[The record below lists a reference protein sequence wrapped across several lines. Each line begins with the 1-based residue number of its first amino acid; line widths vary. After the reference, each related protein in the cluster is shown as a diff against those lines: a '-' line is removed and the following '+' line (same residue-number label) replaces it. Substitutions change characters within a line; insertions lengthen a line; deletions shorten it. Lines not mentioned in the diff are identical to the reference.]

1 MEKIRWG
8 ILATGNIA
16 GSLAAALQ
24 DVADAELVAVG
35 SRSQASADAFGDE
48 WGVPNRHPSYEAL
61 AADPE
66 VDVIYIATP
75 HPYHYDNMK
84 LCLNAGK
91 HVLCEKPLTLNAQQ
105 SAECIALAR
114 AKNLFL
120 MEAIWMRCM
129 PALLEVKKWLEE
141 ERIGKVRLVQAGFC
155 FLRPF
160 DEQHRP
166 YKRELGGGA
175 LLDLG
180 IYPLTLTTMF
190 LGFPQDV
197 YGQAHIGSTEVDELN
212 ALTLVY
218 EDGVIAQLTSSMGTS
233 RPVEAMISGSEGYIQ
248 IHDFFLRPNRVT
260 ICVNGQDPETVTI
273 PYLGNGYPHEVIEVH
288 NCLRAGKTESGLL
301 TQAETQRM
309 MELMDRLRQQWGVVY
324 PGE

>member
-24 DVADAELVAVG
+24 VVDDAELIAVG
-35 SRSQASADAFGDE
+35 SRSQASADKFGDQ
-48 WGVPNRHPSYEAL
+48 WGIPNRHPSYEAL

-91 HVLCEKPLTLNAQQ
+91 HVLCEKPLALNAKQ

-120 MEAIWMRCM
+120 MEAIWMRFM
-129 PALLEVKKWLEE
+129 PALLEVKKWLQEG
-141 ERIGKVRLVQAGFC
+141 RIGQVRLVQADFC
-155 FLRPF
+155 FSHPF
-160 DEQHRP
+160 DAEHRL
-166 YKRELGGGA
+166 YSRELGGGA

-180 IYPLTLTTMF
+180 IYPLAFTTMF
-190 LGFPQDV
+190 LGFPKEV
-197 YGQAHIGSTEVDELN
+197 YGQAQIGSTGVDELN
-212 ALTLVY
+212 AMTLVY
-218 EDGVIAQLTSSMGTS
+218 EDDVTATLTSSMGVS
-233 RPVEAMISGSEGYIQ
+233 RPVEAFISGSKGYIR
-248 IHDFFLRPNRVT
+248 IHDFFLRPDQVT
-260 ICVNGQDPETVTI
+260 LHVDGQEPETVTI
-273 PYLGNGYPHEVIEVH
+273 PYSGNGYPHEVAEV
-288 NCLRAGKTESGLL
+288 NSCIRAGKTESDLL

-309 MELMDRLRQQWGVVY
+309 MELMDTLRQEWGIVY
-324 PGE
+324 PNE